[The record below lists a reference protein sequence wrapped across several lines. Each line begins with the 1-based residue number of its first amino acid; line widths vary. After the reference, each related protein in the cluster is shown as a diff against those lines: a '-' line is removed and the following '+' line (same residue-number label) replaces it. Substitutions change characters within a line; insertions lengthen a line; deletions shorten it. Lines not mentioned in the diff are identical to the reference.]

1 MSFSTPCRKNP
12 KLCSSSGSA
21 AVAAKHT
28 VPAIILRSTA
38 QPSARDTSKMAKNK
52 KKRGV
57 GAGASEKVGENH
69 SDANNS
75 TSGFPPHLVEACK
88 PPRRKGAPPISPE
101 IAELYPHHVYV
112 SRNFL
117 SPSECQLWIDA
128 VEQNNVGGGFESVCH
143 AATRYIAQ
151 RECGR
156 IQMVDARVADALYDR
171 MRPIVTQ
178 VADKVGVTHCD
189 TTYGPV
195 ALNEN
200 IRLYKY
206 DKGMSFGRH
215 FDGSNGV
222 PSLGETAHTEITVLV
237 YLSGC
242 RGGATRFYPPS
253 SSAAGSTKKKTK
265 KQKKE
270 GSESKDGIAFVP
282 EQGAVL
288 LHVHGDRCLEHE
300 ADPVLDGIKYVLR
313 TDVVYA
319 VDGGG
324 RHR

>member
-1 MSFSTPCRKNP
+1 
-12 KLCSSSGSA
+12 
-21 AVAAKHT
+21 
-28 VPAIILRSTA
+28 
-38 QPSARDTSKMAKNK
+38 MAKNK

-57 GAGASEKVGENH
+57 GSGASARSENIGANH
-69 SDANNS
+69 SAANNKS

-88 PPRRKGAPPISPE
+88 PPRRKGAPSTDTTPE
-101 IAELYPHHVYV
+101 ITELYPQHVYV

-128 VEQNNVGGGFESVCH
+128 VEHNNVGGGFESVCH

-156 IQMVDARVADALYDR
+156 IQMDDAHVADALYER
-171 MRPIVTQ
+171 MRPIVMQ
-178 VADKVGVTHCD
+178 VADRVGVTHSD
-189 TTYGPV
+189 SSYGPV
-195 ALNEN
+195 ALNDN

-206 DKGMSFGRH
+206 QKGMSFGRH
-215 FDGSNGV
+215 FDGSDCV
-222 PSLGETAHTEITVLV
+222 PSLGDTAHTEITVLI
-237 YLSGC
+237 YLSDC

-253 SSAAGSTKKKTK
+253 SSAAGNTKKKTK

-270 GSESKDGIAFVP
+270 GSEGKDDVAFVP

-300 ADPVLDGIKYVLR
+300 ADPVLNGIKYVLR

-324 RHR
+324 R